1 MASSI
6 ASCSSSLKFGGT
18 SRHQIENNILKLKLK
33 KPKSWNWEISTSKSS
48 AHINFPR
55 VLLYDSYNKLLADV
69 AEADF
74 IVNGNQKEPSSL
86 SSPSQSQST
95 YLSFPEINQK
105 NSLRKSSSFCTS
117 NSSNGTHTTPNN
129 ELFEKCKRSQNGKSC
144 AALDRDTFDMN
155 GALHCNTLETTELA
169 DELPNESNM
178 NKSEIPI
185 FIYSAKG
192 LIKRD
197 FNAKEFDGIRNNQ
210 QSQDPTN
217 NHVSISKNMNNIH
230 RKKSMDH
237 KKVHRA
243 KSVNSLSSI
252 MNQNNNHKM
261 NSSSSEVDEK
271 EHTAKRPIYYLQKS
285 VAGVL
290 IVPDEENSNRKI
302 RRRHRSKSTEHLTIR
317 DLSLRTNARESE
329 IALNS
334 SKSNNTNE
342 TREFADNSKFNNSV
356 LSTNGKNKKT
366 YNNNYCKNPVR
377 NVSVSSTLSNNGCS
391 SGVGKTL
398 NDDKLQRK
406 VSFVQLN
413 CETSNENRAHIHE
426 DCCNVKKISNFHG
439 NKRNFNTNP
448 SRHNKTVHISLK
460 KSASA
465 VGFCNHHSQGLSSS
479 DQLSDNDNKY
489 ANETLMKRKSKRRH
503 IHNFKPIS
511 SLSEYLKV

>member
-18 SRHQIENNILKLKLK
+18 SRHQIENNILRLKLK

-86 SSPSQSQST
+86 SSPSQWQSQSQST
-95 YLSFPEINQK
+95 YLSFPELNQK

-117 NSSNGTHTTPNN
+117 NSSNGTHTIPNN
-129 ELFEKCKRSQNGKSC
+129 ELFEKCKHSQNGKSC
-144 AALDRDTFDMN
+144 AALERDTIDMN

-169 DELPNESNM
+169 DKLPNELNS

-197 FNAKEFDGIRNNQ
+197 FNAKEFDGIRQNQ

-217 NHVSISKNMNNIH
+217 NHVSVSKNMNNVH

-252 MNQNNNHKM
+252 MNQSNNHKM

-271 EHTAKRPIYYLQKS
+271 EHTTKRPIYYLQKS
-285 VAGVL
+285 IAGVL
-290 IVPDEENSNRKI
+290 VVPDEENSNRKI
-302 RRRHRSKSTEHLTIR
+302 RRRHRSKSTEQLANR
-317 DLSLRTNARESE
+317 DLSLKTSARESE
-329 IALNS
+329 IANCS
-334 SKSNNTNE
+334 TNE
-342 TREFADNSKFNNSV
+342 TREFADNIQFNNSV
-356 LSTNGKNKKT
+356 SSTNGKNKKT
-366 YNNNYCKNPVR
+366 YNNNYCRNPVR
-377 NVSVSSTLSNNGCS
+377 NVSASSTLSNNGCS

-398 NDDKLQRK
+398 NDDKPQRK

-413 CETSNENRAHIHE
+413 CETSNENRVHIHE
-426 DCCNVKKISNFHG
+426 DCCNVKKINNFHG
-439 NKRNFNTNP
+439 NKKNVNTNL
-448 SRHNKTVHISLK
+448 SRHNKTVHISLS

-479 DQLSDNDNKY
+479 DQLSDNDNHY
-489 ANETLMKRKSKRRH
+489 ANENSMKRKSKRRH
-503 IHNFKPIS
+503 IHSFKPIS
-511 SLSEYLKV
+511 NLGEYF